1 LLISHISDIHLGYA
15 QFNLQEREE
24 DLYELFEESID
35 KSIQEHVEAI
45 IFAGDIFHNPKPN
58 GSAIIKLAHELKKL
72 KEKSI
77 PVYFIL
83 GEHDI
88 SRINDVPVPFLF
100 HNLGLAKRLRPDT
113 PIKMKDLLIYGFNKQ
128 RRSNIDN
135 GLLKPFKELEKII
148 QSDENKRLKKI
159 LVLHQGLSDFN
170 RFAGEIFANDLPIG
184 FNYYAM
190 GHYHDHIQKNF
201 PELDNSL
208 VAYPG
213 SLDLGHNESISE
225 VEKGFLLVDLSAI
238 PENVTSDWIRI
249 EKRRPQLSQSIDYDE
264 LDNHLDYLLNLSR
277 SYQKKPVIELN
288 IKGQDIPH
296 KILYGKLSKLNDHF
310 LYYTWNLLDK
320 EPISGYSYDF
330 SQDFEIDKELSK
342 LISECLK
349 SESLTNLSLDLIQM
363 INSEEHQDNTNAN
376 KNKIKQIANFVLQY
390 YENNK
395 KNYQKKNIGNL
406 I

>member
-1 LLISHISDIHLGYA
+1 
-15 QFNLQEREE
+15 
-24 DLYELFEESID
+24 
-35 KSIQEHVEAI
+35 
-45 IFAGDIFHNPKPN
+45 
-58 GSAIIKLAHELKKL
+58 
-72 KEKSI
+72 
-77 PVYFIL
+77 
-83 GEHDI
+83 
-88 SRINDVPVPFLF
+88 
-100 HNLGLAKRLRPDT
+100 
-113 PIKMKDLLIYGFNKQ
+113 
-128 RRSNIDN
+128 
-135 GLLKPFKELEKII
+135 
-148 QSDENKRLKKI
+148 
-159 LVLHQGLSDFN
+159 
-170 RFAGEIFANDLPIG
+170 
-184 FNYYAM
+184 M

-213 SLDLGHNESISE
+213 SLDLGHNEPISE
-225 VEKGFLLVDLSAI
+225 VEKGFLLVDLSTS
-238 PENVTSDWIRI
+238 PENVTSQWIRI

-264 LDNHLDYLLNLSR
+264 LDNHLDYLLNLSK
-277 SYQKKPVIELN
+277 SYQKKPIIELN

>member
-170 RFAGEIFANDLPIG
+170 RFAGEIFANNLPVG

-225 VEKGFLLVDLSAI
+225 VEKGFLLVDLSTS
-238 PENVTSDWIRI
+238 PENVTSQWIRI

-277 SYQKKPVIELN
+277 SYQKKPIIELN

-349 SESLTNLSLDLIQM
+349 SESLTNLSLDLMQM

-376 KNKIKQIANFVLQY
+376 KNKIKQIANFVWQY

>member
-238 PENVTSDWIRI
+238 PENVTSQWIRI

-296 KILYGKLSKLNDHF
+296 KILYGKLSKLNEHF

-349 SESLTNLSLDLIQM
+349 SESLTNLSLDLMQM